1 MNNSYIK
8 HFFLPS
14 KIFYIIPFFTF
25 SLVLVILSLF
35 TIYQSQTSTFAAPG
49 APGTPGNPASLSTS
63 VSSPVVNFNFN
74 GTEIQSSAFKSS
86 TVALNVSTNNIT
98 GATTYISSV
107 DEDTSLNPTESSVT
121 QKITSIDSSIGETSF
136 ATKKWGYRASKTTPS
151 GNFNPIAKLSSADI
165 LFTENNPTTV
175 SYNVEFG
182 VKSGPDLLSGLYT
195 KQILF
200 SSITNHVPTSTTFIP
215 GNNFNNIINSLGP
228 TGVVKSFKHSSS
240 APPAGAV
247 TKVVSTADSD
257 VPAYVWY
264 DAATQSILWYSDAD
278 TAYANEDSSLMFY
291 DVGKNTSGMSLID
304 TAGINTSR
312 VKNMSYMFHGSKWT
326 IKKINLVG
334 FDTSNVENMSYM
346 FASYDNRQGWSLDP
360 IDLSSFN
367 TSKVTNMQ
375 GMFSGSYLPS
385 IDIRHFDT
393 SNVTN
398 MSYMFHQLRQA
409 TSLDLS
415 GLNVKKVSNIQNIF
429 TAISD
434 STYANIYANVLRS
447 LDLSGWELDS
457 ITSMYGLFKKLF
469 RLTNL
474 NLNGFTTKNVTDM
487 SYMFANTK
495 SLANL
500 DLSSFDTSKVTTMD
514 SMFQNM
520 ESLTNINLSSFDT
533 RNVTTMNRMFF
544 MEAGN
549 PPITEL
555 DLSNFNTSQVTDME
569 RMFVGLAYLQNLNV
583 SSFDTQNVTNME
595 AMFYYTFVVNQN
607 NTQLDISNFDTHNLR
622 RADGMFNYMKV
633 KTIYASPNF
642 VTNNLTPNPANVFM
656 DNDNLTGGNG
666 TTYVSPNVT
675 SNFAHIDAPGN
686 PGYFTQKP

>member
-1 MNNSYIK
+1 MNNSHIK
-8 HFFLPS
+8 HFFLPG
-14 KIFYIIPFFTF
+14 KIFYIIPFFAF

-63 VSSPVVNFNFN
+63 VSSPAVNFNFN

-86 TVALNVSTNNIT
+86 TVTLNVSTNNIT

-107 DEDTSLNPTESSVT
+107 DEDTSLNPTDSSVA

-136 ATKKWGYRASKTTPS
+136 ASKKWGYRASKTTPS
-151 GNFNPIAKLSSADI
+151 GNFNPITKLSSADI

-182 VKSGPDLLSGLYT
+182 VKSGPDLLSGSYT

-215 GNNFNNIINSLGP
+215 GNNFSSTLQSLIP
-228 TGVVKSFKHSSS
+228 GVASFKHSTS

-278 TAYANEDSSLMFY
+278 TAYANEDSSYMFH
-291 DVGKNTSGMSLID
+291 DLGSNTSAMSFID

-312 VKNMSYMFHGSKWT
+312 VKNMSYMFHSSKWA
-326 IKKINLVG
+326 IKKINLAG
-334 FDTSNVENMSYM
+334 FDTSNVEDMSYM
-346 FASYDNRQGWSLDP
+346 FGCYDNRQGWSLDP

-393 SNVTN
+393 SNVTD
-398 MSYMFHQLRQA
+398 MSHMFDGLKKA
-409 TSLDLS
+409 TSLNLS
-415 GLNVKKVSNIQNIF
+415 GLNVKKVSNISDIF
-429 TAISD
+429 KPYLGNYSVEHL
-434 STYANIYANVLRS
+434 N
-447 LDLSGWELDS
+447 LSGWELDS
-457 ITSMYGLFKKLF
+457 ITSMSHLFSELKKL
-469 RLTNL
+469 LDLDLQN
-474 NLNGFTTKNVTDM
+474 FTTKNVTDM
-487 SYMFANTK
+487 SYMFAKTEN
-495 SLANL
+495 LVNL
-500 DLSSFDTSKVTTMD
+500 DLSSFDTSKVTTMEA
-514 SMFQNM
+514 MFHG
-520 ESLTNINLSSFDT
+520 LTFL
-533 RNVTTMNRMFF
+533 
-544 MEAGN
+544 
-549 PPITEL
+549 L
-555 DLSNFNTSQVTDME
+555 
-569 RMFVGLAYLQNLNV
+569 NLNV
-583 SSFDTQNVTNME
+583 SSFDTRNVENME
-595 AMFYYTFVVNQN
+595 FMFNYAFVFNQH

-622 RADGMFNYMKV
+622 RANGMFDSMKV

-642 VTNNLTPNPANVFM
+642 VTNNLTPNPAIIFR
-656 DNDNLTGGNG
+656 DNDNLVGGNG
-666 TTYVSPNVT
+666 TQYVYPNN
-675 SNFAHIDAPGN
+675 SSQYAHIDAPGN

>member
-1 MNNSYIK
+1 MHNSYIK

-14 KIFYIIPFFTF
+14 KILYNVPFSAF

-74 GTEIQSSAFKSS
+74 GTEIQSSAFRSS

-107 DEDTSLNPTESSVT
+107 DEDTSLNPTDSSVA

-136 ATKKWGYRASKTTPS
+136 ASKKWGYRASKTTPS

-175 SYNVEFG
+175 NYNVEFG
-182 VKSGPDLLSGLYT
+182 VKSGPDLLSGSYT

-215 GNNFNNIINSLGP
+215 GNNFSDTLKSLIP
-228 TGVVKSFKHSSS
+228 GVASFKHSTS

-278 TAYANEDSSLMFY
+278 TAYANEDSSHMFH
-291 DVGKNTSGMSLID
+291 DIGNNTSAMSLID

-312 VKNMSYMFHGSKWT
+312 VKNMSYMFHSNKWA
-326 IKKINLVG
+326 IKKINLAG
-334 FDTSNVENMSYM
+334 FDTSNVEDMSYM
-346 FASYDNRQGWSLDP
+346 FGCYDNRQGWSLDP

-375 GMFSGSYLPS
+375 GMFSNSYLPS

-393 SNVTN
+393 SNVTD
-398 MSYMFHQLRQA
+398 MRSMFMGLRKA

-415 GLNVKKVSNIQNIF
+415 GLNVKKVSNIQDIF
-429 TAISD
+429 ELDYNTNNSI
-434 STYANIYANVLRS
+434 LQS
-447 LDLSGWELDS
+447 LNLSGWELDS
-457 ITSMYGLFKKLF
+457 ITSMYGLFKNLSE
-469 RLTNL
+469 LTNL
-474 NLNGFTTKNVTDM
+474 NLNSFTTKNVTNM
-487 SYMFANTK
+487 RYMFAGTK
-495 SLANL
+495 KLANL
-500 DLSSFDTSKVTTMD
+500 DLSSFDTSKVTTMER
-514 SMFQNM
+514 MFQDM

-533 RNVTTMNRMFF
+533 RNVTDMSRMFF
-544 MEAGN
+544 MTSAN
-549 PPITEL
+549 PPIANL
-555 DLSNFNTSQVTDME
+555 DLSSFDTSKVTTME
-569 RMFVGLAYLQNLNV
+569 RMFVGLAHLQNLNV
-583 SSFDTQNVTNME
+583 SSFDTRNVTNME
-595 AMFYYTFVVNQN
+595 AMFYFTFVSHPNG
-607 NTQLDISNFDTHNLR
+607 TLDLSSFDTHNLR

-642 VTNNLTPNPANVFM
+642 ITNNLTPNPSNIFM
-656 DNDNLTGGNG
+656 SNDNLVGGNG
-666 TTYVSPNVT
+666 TTYTWPNYT
-675 SNFAHIDAPGN
+675 SNFARIDTPGN